1 MSNVS
6 SQRLK
11 TIEYRATFALTRISI
26 IPRSFMDCRAKQ
38 TAKYVYPE
46 LNAIQLIHRSFIHT
60 PYNLFLILSST
71 AEPNEKVFWT
81 LGPEVTG
88 I

>member
-1 MSNVS
+1 MRTEN
-6 SQRLK
+6 
-11 TIEYRATFALTRISI
+11 RATFALTRISI
-26 IPRSFMDCRAKQ
+26 NPRSLIHCGAKQ

-46 LNAIQLIHRSFIHT
+46 LNAIQLIPRSFIHA
-60 PYNLFLILSST
+60 PYNLFLVLSST

-88 I
+88 RKALTN